1 MSALA
6 AYLPPG
12 MTPVDALAILCGLT
26 AFFVVFAVWQALRAR
41 DPVLVRAKSIL
52 TRRAELM
59 AQYLGNSR
67 APQGPR
73 AAQGFMA
80 QTVHRFKLLQGKQT
94 SETREKL
101 AQAGLRSR
109 EALVAFLFCKLCFP
123 LLFGVVALIL
133 FEGMDAYN
141 LTSTKKLMACFGSVL
156 LGSFA
161 PNIWLRN
168 LITKRQDAIRKSVPD
183 ALDLLV
189 ICVEAGLSL
198 DAALARV
205 SRELGRGAPE
215 LGDEFQ
221 LTSLELGL
229 LPERRQALENLSK
242 RVTLPSVRA
251 ITQALLQTEKY
262 GTPLAQSLRV
272 LASEFRNERMMRA
285 EEKAARLPATLTV
298 PMVIFILPTL
308 FIVLIG
314 PAVINVID
322 ALRKM

>member
-1 MSALA
+1 MKALA
-6 AYLPPG
+6 GYLPAG
-12 MTPVDALAILCGLT
+12 ITPVDVLAILCGLS
-26 AFFVVFAVWQALRAR
+26 AFFVVYAVWQALRAR
-41 DPVLVRAKSIL
+41 DPVVTRAKSIL
-52 TRRAELM
+52 ARRAELM
-59 AQYLGNSR
+59 SQYLDHGR
-67 APQGPR
+67 QRQKPR
-73 AAQGFMA
+73 ARGFMA
-80 QTVHRFKLLQGKQT
+80 QTVQRFRLLQGKKT
-94 SETREKL
+94 SEVREL
-101 AQAGLRSR
+101 LSQAGMRSR
-109 EALVAFLFCKLCFP
+109 ESLIAFLFCKLCLP
-123 LLFGVVALIL
+123 LGFGIAALIL
-133 FEGMDAYN
+133 FKGMDAYHLSEN
-141 LTSTKKLMACFGSVL
+141 HSTLACIGAVLFGAMA
-156 LGSFA
+156 
-161 PNIWLRN
+161 PTIWVKN
-168 LITKRQDAIRKSVPD
+168 KVTKRQEAIRKSIPD

-205 SRELGRGAPE
+205 SRELGKGSPE

-242 RVTLPSVRA
+242 RVPQPSIRA
-251 ITQALLQTEKY
+251 ITSALLQTEKY

-272 LASEFRNERMMRA
+272 LAAEFRNDRMMRA

-298 PMVIFILPTL
+298 PMVVFILPTL

>member
-1 MSALA
+1 MKALA
-6 AYLPPG
+6 GYLPAG
-12 MTPVDALAILCGLT
+12 VTPVDVLAILCGAT

-41 DPVLVRAKSIL
+41 DPVVTRAKSL
-52 TRRAELM
+52 LARRSELM
-59 AQYLGNSR
+59 AQYLGHGR
-67 APQGPR
+67 ERQKPLAR
-73 AAQGFMA
+73 GFMA
-80 QTVHRFKLLQGKQT
+80 QTVSRFRLLQGKKT
-94 SETREKL
+94 GEIREL
-101 AQAGLRSR
+101 LSQAGMRSR
-109 EALVAFLFCKLCFP
+109 EALIAFLFCKLSLP
-123 LLFGVVALIL
+123 LAFGTASLIL
-133 FEGMDAYN
+133 FKGMDAYHLSAN
-141 LTSTKKLMACFGSVL
+141 QSLLACIGSVL
-156 LGSFA
+156 FGAVA
-161 PNIWLRN
+161 PSIWVKN
-168 LITKRQDAIRKSVPD
+168 KVTKRQDAIRKSVPD

-205 SRELGRGAPE
+205 SRELGKGSPE

-242 RVTLPSVRA
+242 RVPQPSIRA
-251 ITQALLQTEKY
+251 ITSALLQTEKY

-272 LASEFRNERMMRA
+272 LAAEFRNERMMRA

-298 PMVIFILPTL
+298 PMVVFILPTL

-314 PAVINVID
+314 PAVINVMD